1 MPGKFEESDV
11 LFAHVIQNA
20 NRAEFFAGKP
30 DDLAPR
36 TAELALQ
43 RLHPLDR
50 RVEMLLKK
58 LLENVHE
65 YDFQRFSFDESA
77 KLTLF

>member
-1 MPGKFEESDV
+1 MPGKFEKSDI
-11 LFAHVIQNA
+11 LFAYVIQNA
-20 NRAEFFAGKP
+20 DRSELSAGKP

-36 TAELALQ
+36 AAEFAPQ

-58 LLENVHE
+58 L
-65 YDFQRFSFDESA
+65 F
-77 KLTLF
+77 